1 MQLELSNVV
10 NISVSETPSGISAFN
25 TSNLALFSDEAFD
38 PNTFGDDGYKI
49 YLEPGEVGI
58 DFGTD
63 SRTYKM
69 ALAIFSQQPNI
80 LAANGYLVVIP
91 MVVEKQLI
99 DFDANPAA
107 GTFVVDYDGQ
117 NSAAINWNDTAAQVQ
132 TKLRAVPGLEDVV
145 VTGAITTTGLTL
157 TFNGE
162 SGDVP
167 LVTIENNTLATGGSA
182 PVAASVSQL
191 NAGETV
197 AAAITRTKDL
207 VQYFGLL
214 FTNILGEAPMLAA
227 AAVVQTLNKMAGW
240 GSYDEASVEVGGQLD
255 KLRSGSLRKNRGLYY
270 GGSEGGLTDE
280 EKLVE
285 LMIENAAYFGRGLST
300 NFDGSNTTQTMNL
313 KDLVGV
319 QPDATMTQTLYN
331 KAKAAGVD
339 LYVSYQGVAKVASF
353 GANKFFDQVYN
364 LGWFVGALQVAGF
377 NYLAQASTKVP
388 QTENGMDG
396 LKGAYRNVAE
406 QAKTNLYCAPGKWNS
421 ATTFGNQADFLEN
434 ITQRGYYIYSVPIS
448 QQSQA
453 AREEREAPIVQIALK
468 EAGAIHSST
477 VIVYVNA

>member
-10 NISVSETPSGISAFN
+10 NISVSETPSGLSAFN
-25 TSNLALFSDEAFD
+25 TSNLALFSDEAYAE
-38 PNTFGDDGYKI
+38 TFGDDGYKI
-49 YLEPGEVGI
+49 YLEPGEVAN

-63 SRTYKM
+63 SKTYQM

-80 LAANGYLVVIP
+80 LAGDGYLVVIP
-91 MVVEKQLI
+91 LIIEKQHI
-99 DFDANPAA
+99 AFSANPAA
-107 GTFVVDYDGQ
+107 GAFELNFGGDVT
-117 NSAAINWNDTAAQVQ
+117 AAINWDDTLEEIQEKVR
-132 TKLRAVPGLEDVV
+132 TLTGLEYATVEGDINQAD
-145 VTGAITTTGLTL
+145 GLDITFG
-157 TFNGE
+157 GYV
-162 SGDVP
+162 GDAA
-167 LVTIENNTLATGGSA
+167 LMTITNNTLATGGSA
-182 PVAASVSQL
+182 PVTPTVTQVT
-191 NAGETV
+191 AGETM

-214 FTNILGEAPMLAA
+214 LTNILAESPMLAA
-227 AAVVQTLNKMAGW
+227 AAVVQTLNKIAGW
-240 GSYDEASVEVGGQLD
+240 GSYDSADVEVGGRLD
-255 KLRSGSLRKNRGLYY
+255 KLRTGNSHKNRGLYY
-270 GGSEGGLTDE
+270 GGSESGLTTA

-285 LMIENAAYFGRGLST
+285 LLIENAAYFGRGLST

-313 KDLVGV
+313 KDLTGV

-331 KAKAAGVD
+331 KCEAAGVD
-339 LYVSYQGVAKVASF
+339 VYVSYQGVAKVASF
-353 GANKFFDQVYN
+353 GANWFFDRVYN

-377 NYLAQASTKVP
+377 NYLAQSSTKVP
-388 QTENGMDG
+388 QIENGMDG
-396 LKGAYRNVAE
+396 LKGAYRNVCE

-453 AREEREAPIVQIALK
+453 AREARQAPIVQIALK

-477 VIVYVNA
+477 VIVNVNA